1 MHGPTSDSPI
11 PESHDR
17 ESEIIPPTANQ
28 LRFVVLL
35 MVVMLTSALLLTI
48 MFAEYGL
55 IALGIAL
62 SVSILLIKDQIVL
75 RSRLNAS
82 TRSTATTRQT
92 VCTSLNEATEPLP
105 FRQRLADYL
114 HVPES
119 EVLAPRPQPDS
130 TMPFWSAVP
139 LARKPMVLKSVEFIR
154 TILERIRATVR
165 S

>member
-1 MHGPTSDSPI
+1 MHEPTSDSPI

-17 ESEIIPPTANQ
+17 EPEIIPPTANQ

-35 MVVMLTSALLLTI
+35 IVVMLTAALLLTI
-48 MFAEYGL
+48 VFAEYGL
-55 IALGIAL
+55 IALGIAIAISL
-62 SVSILLIKDQIVL
+62 LLIKDQVEL

-82 TRSTATTRQT
+82 TRSTAPTRHNVRST
-92 VCTSLNEATEPLP
+92 LGKTTEPRP

-114 HVPES
+114 HVPEN
-119 EVLAPRPQPDS
+119 EVLPPRPQPVS

-139 LARKPMVLKSVEFIR
+139 LSRRPVVLKSVEFIR

-165 S
+165 G

>member
-1 MHGPTSDSPI
+1 MDGPTSDSPI
-11 PESHDR
+11 PENHGRYSGT
-17 ESEIIPPTANQ
+17 IPPPANQ

-35 MVVMLTSALLLTI
+35 IVVMLAAALLLII

-55 IALGIAL
+55 IALGIAIGI
-62 SVSILLIKDQIVL
+62 SVLLIKDQVAL

-82 TRSTATTRQT
+82 TRSTASTRHSARST
-92 VCTSLNEATEPLP
+92 FSETTEPLP

-119 EVLAPRPQPDS
+119 EVLPPRPRPVS
-130 TMPFWSAVP
+130 SMPFWSAVP
-139 LARKPMVLKSVEFIR
+139 LSRRPVVLKSVEFIR
-154 TILERIRATVR
+154 IILERIRATVR